1 MPLKRAGQ
9 DSVPTVPVVR
19 ILESPQLTPEEL
31 PSLLRE
37 INERQWGAVLEV
49 LIEAK
54 MKAEAVLRN
63 DAVFDSLGRSHFYQG
78 WVAYADYIIGSLVSL
93 RSEVTTVAEQ
103 AHPGPQED

>member
-1 MPLKRAGQ
+1 MPLKKPGQ
-9 DSVPTVPVVR
+9 DSLLTVPVVR
-19 ILESPQLTPEEL
+19 ILEPPQLTPEEL

-63 DAVFDSLGRSHFYQG
+63 DTVFDSIGRSTFYQG
-78 WVAYADYIIGSLVSL
+78 WVAYADHIIGSLVSL
-93 RSEVTTVAEQ
+93 RSQQASAQEQ
-103 AHPGPQED
+103 RQPGPEED